1 MGDQIEMH
9 IETVSM
15 DELCKKIEKLSSENQ
30 KLYRMYKTEKRKN
43 TRLRKRLNDD
53 SELVNEWVS
62 LDN

>member
-1 MGDQIEMH
+1 MH

-43 TRLRKRLNDD
+43 TGLRKRLTDD
-53 SELVNEWVS
+53 SEYKRMGIIR
-62 LDN
+62 